1 MATNLKDFGNKI
13 RNTRIYLG
21 LTQEELAKKIG
32 YKTKGSITRLENGE
46 RDLPIDKLKLLA
58 KALNTTPEYLLGWDT
73 IKEDKKMLNGKY
85 DISMLDELEIKKV
98 EKFMS
103 FNEVMFMNEDN
114 ELTED
119 DKDILINSYIQI
131 LIQQRNK

>member
-1 MATNLKDFGNKI
+1 MATDLKDFGNKI

>member
-1 MATNLKDFGNKI
+1 M
-13 RNTRIYLG
+13 
-21 LTQEELAKKIG
+21 ELKKIG
-32 YKTKGSITRLENGE
+32 LTIKTLRKNKKMTQDELAILSGYSNRSAISRIENGE
-46 RDLPIDKLKLLA
+46 IDLPESKIIA
-58 KALNTTPEYLLGWDT
+58 ISKALGVTPHHLVGWDT

-119 DKDILINSYIQI
+119 DKNILINSYIQI